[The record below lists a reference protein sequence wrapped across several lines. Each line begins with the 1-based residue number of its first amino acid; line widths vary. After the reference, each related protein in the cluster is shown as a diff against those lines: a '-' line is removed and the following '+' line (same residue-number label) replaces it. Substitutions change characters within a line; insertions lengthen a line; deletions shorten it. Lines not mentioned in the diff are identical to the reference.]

1 MFCKGTSQ
9 RVMATRANDTH
20 VFIDPSVQVIPSFVT
35 TWASEDHTSP
45 QCRAEMVLD
54 SIPSQQ
60 FCCNKPLDQ
69 STAINKIR
77 NRVAETSVGPYW

>member
-9 RVMATRANDTH
+9 KVVARRVTKAH

-35 TWASEDHTSP
+35 AWASEDHTSL
-45 QCRAEMVLD
+45 QCRTEMVLD

-60 FCCNKPLDQ
+60 FWCNKPLDQ
-69 STAINKIR
+69 GTERDEIR
-77 NRVAETSVGPYW
+77 KRVTQTLICAY